1 MFIATLCI
9 VSQNRNNFKCPS
21 TDAWINQMEFLSTK
35 DYYLAINKNEVLT
48 HPTACTNL
56 VSIML
61 SDRSQPDVFYDSIYM
76 KGLEQANL
84 VVV

>member
-1 MFIATLCI
+1 M
-9 VSQNRNNFKCPS
+9 S
-21 TDAWINQMEFLSTK
+21 INWWMDKSVESVITK

-48 HPTACTNL
+48 HPTACTKL

-61 SDRSQPDVFYDSIYM
+61 SDRSQPDVFYDFIYM

-84 VVV
+84 